1 MELLLYP
8 GHQSCI
14 QDLVVRSNISR
25 GAATVMGS
33 AKELTLILVLII
45 GAWSISAVAGS
56 LPFWLLAA
64 SLIWIVIQLR
74 EYRKL
79 QRWSERPLS
88 RPANAFD
95 SWFRVAYRPFR
106 SLMRQRDRTHSVVR
120 QLREILGLIEV
131 IPDAVI
137 TLSPNGEIE
146 NLNEAAQ
153 SILNLSEKDIGLSL
167 AAVIRDPNF
176 VAFLRSDKFDEPLE
190 LRSPVRNAQTLEAR
204 RFDAGTGRTVLF
216 VRDIT
221 ALNRLLTMRQDFIAN
236 VSHELRTPLTVINGY
251 LESLM
256 DPETPQDMRLRL
268 AQKLESPV
276 NRMQSLINDLLL
288 LTQLESGSSHQAP
301 SPVPMPNVLKRVA
314 ADLKEYQSGPVDI
327 QVHLLSDCH
336 VMGIEQE
343 LHSVCSNLITNAI
356 RYSPAG
362 KPIKVTWMETNDG
375 QARLMVEDKGV
386 GIPQEHLQRITERF
400 YRVDMAGS
408 TTRGGTGLGLAIVK
422 HVLRRHNSEL
432 HVSSELGK
440 GSCFYCDFALNPSQ
454 TETNQHSS
462 SET

>member
-1 MELLLYP
+1 MELLLHHGYR
-8 GHQSCI
+8 SCI
-14 QDLVVRSNISR
+14 QNLVIRAEISR

-33 AKELTLILVLII
+33 AKELTLILVLLI
-45 GAWSISAVAGS
+45 GAWSISAVAGT
-56 LPFWLLAA
+56 LPFWLLVA

-74 EYRKL
+74 EYRKIH
-79 QRWSERPLS
+79 RWSERPLS
-88 RPANAFD
+88 RPENAFD
-95 SWFRVAYRPFR
+95 SWFGVAYRPFR
-106 SLMRQRDRTHSVVR
+106 SLMRQRERTHSVVR

-137 TLSPNGEIE
+137 TLSPNGEVE
-146 NLNEAAQ
+146 SLNLAAQ
-153 SILNLSEKDIGLSL
+153 NMLNLSDKDIGLSL
-167 AAVIRDPNF
+167 AAVIRDPDF
-176 VAFLRSDKFDEPLE
+176 VTFLRSDKFDEPLE

-256 DPETPQDMRLRL
+256 DPETPQDLRSRL

-276 NRMQSLINDLLL
+276 DRMQSLINDLLL

-301 SPVPMPNVLKRVA
+301 SPVPMPNVIKRVA
-314 ADLKEYQSGPVDI
+314 ADLKEYQSGNVDI
-327 QVHLLSDCH
+327 EVQLLSDCQ

-343 LHSVCSNLITNAI
+343 LHSVCSNLMTNAI

-375 QARLMVEDKGV
+375 KARLMVEDKGV

-440 GSCFYCDFALNPSQ
+440 GSCFYCDFTLNPSQ

-462 SET
+462 SEP